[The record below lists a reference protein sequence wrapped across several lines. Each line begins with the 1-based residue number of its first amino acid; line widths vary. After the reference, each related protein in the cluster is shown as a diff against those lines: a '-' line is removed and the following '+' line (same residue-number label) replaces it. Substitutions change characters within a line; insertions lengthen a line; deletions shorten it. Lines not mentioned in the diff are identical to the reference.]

1 MAITKDQV
9 FEAAES
15 LVGVGEE
22 PTYITVRERLGSGSF
37 STISKYLREWKTAAG
52 KGKDEGVAPL
62 EIPAEF
68 RSSLERFG
76 GEVWRTLGA
85 FAKTEIEVARTAF
98 EERMRERDE
107 ELEKAAATVDALQ
120 SELEEA
126 TVTRD
131 RLQEEVEAFKGELRE
146 LKGKSSELQ
155 ASLTSTI
162 NEKFR
167 LQEEV
172 RDLDRTLSKTR
183 EQVTTLEGRVE
194 SLTAENLSLQADLN
208 RRLDQIAK
216 TREER
221 DLARSEVLAASK
233 VEENL
238 RRELSKEEERGKEL
252 SAKVD
257 DLSAKLTEE
266 TAKRAALEERLS
278 QMEGRARS

>member
-1 MAITKDQV
+1 MAITREEV
-9 FEAAES
+9 FQAAES

-37 STISKYLREWKTAAG
+37 STISKYLREWKAAAG
-52 KGKDEGVAPL
+52 KGKDEGGAPL

-85 FAKTEIEVARTAF
+85 FARTEIEAARTAF

-126 TVTRD
+126 TSERD
-131 RLQEEVEAFKGELRE
+131 RFQEEVEALKGELRE
-146 LKGKSSELQ
+146 IKGKNSELQ

-162 NEKFR
+162 HEKFR

-183 EQVTTLEGRVE
+183 ERITTLEGRVE
-194 SLTAENLSLQADLN
+194 NLTSENLSLETDLD
-208 RRLDQIAK
+208 RQIEELAK

-221 DLARSEVLAASK
+221 DAARGEVLAASK

-238 RRELSKEEERGKEL
+238 RRELKKEEERGKEL

-266 TAKRAALEERLS
+266 AAKRAALEEKLS
-278 QMEGRARS
+278 QIKGRARS